1 MSKPELENIMIDEPE
16 ALSAS
21 ELGVIQGRSSTGQ
34 ATQEDVVAL
43 LEHIA
48 RLEDLLDECDGMD
61 ACGTEGWRH
70 RLGID

>member
-1 MSKPELENIMIDEPE
+1 MIDEPE
-16 ALSAS
+16 ALSAR
-21 ELGVIQGRSSTGQ
+21 ELGVIQGRSSTAQ

-61 ACGTEGWRH
+61 ECGTEGWRH